1 MQKNAKVLSI
11 IISVT
16 LIFNFFLQPM
26 AAFEQNTSLADSDA
40 SFAANVLG
48 DNVGNALSSAGDVNG
63 DGYDDFLLGVRYG
76 GDIEAGAVYLILGK
90 AEGWA
95 MGADIDDADASFEG
109 EEAYDNAGY
118 SIAGAGDVNND
129 GYDDFLIGA
138 PDADSGLGKTYLIL
152 GKEEGWAMETSLAD
166 ADASFVGEYES
177 DYSGSSVSGAGD
189 VNNDGYDDF
198 LIGVSD
204 ADSGIGKTYLILGK
218 EEGWAMETSLADADA
233 SFVGEYESDYSGFS
247 VSGAGDVNNDGYDD
261 FLIGAP
267 DADSETGETYLI
279 LGKDEGWAAET
290 SLADADASFVGEYES
305 DYSGFSVSGAGD
317 VNNDGYDDFLIGAPD
332 ADSETGEI
340 YLILGKEGSW
350 AMETSL
356 ADADAS
362 FEGEEAY
369 DSAGY
374 SIAGAGDV
382 NDDGYDDFLLGSPWY
397 NETEDAYEGK
407 SYLILGKEGGWAME
421 TSLADADAS
430 FIGEYIYD
438 YSGQAVSGAGDV
450 NGDGADDILIGA
462 PGDGEDENLYGRV
475 YLLLGTP
482 SEEDPSEDIIT
493 NDNNNPTPKNTF
505 KKDAKCRWQD
515 PNELTW
521 VLLEPMDK
529 NGVSGIN
536 LTWVQYGADKINIKI
551 DDGTGSYPWN
561 ITEISN
567 DGQEFL
573 PNVFA
578 WQNIKVQAVNHCN
591 KGKWSQEFSYT
602 SYPEGWYNVK

>member
-95 MGADIDDADASFEG
+95 MGADID
-109 EEAYDNAGY
+109 
-118 SIAGAGDVNND
+118 
-129 GYDDFLIGA
+129 
-138 PDADSGLGKTYLIL
+138 
-152 GKEEGWAMETSLAD
+152 
-166 ADASFVGEYES
+166 
-177 DYSGSSVSGAGD
+177 
-189 VNNDGYDDF
+189 
-198 LIGVSD
+198 
-204 ADSGIGKTYLILGK
+204 
-218 EEGWAMETSLADADA
+218 
-233 SFVGEYESDYSGFS
+233 
-247 VSGAGDVNNDGYDD
+247 
-261 FLIGAP
+261 
-267 DADSETGETYLI
+267 
-279 LGKDEGWAAET
+279 
-290 SLADADASFVGEYES
+290 
-305 DYSGFSVSGAGD
+305 
-317 VNNDGYDDFLIGAPD
+317 
-332 ADSETGEI
+332 
-340 YLILGKEGSW
+340 
-350 AMETSL
+350 
-356 ADADAS
+356 DADAS